1 MHRSR
6 IGTRIGTR
14 IGSRIGT
21 KRALT
26 ELPTMTILMFAVSVL
41 GISLLAW
48 SNQTLGIGQIEL
60 TDTYNDS
67 INRLSEEIIIEHI
80 WFGTDNA
87 ATKFV
92 NVTLS
97 NVGTVGI
104 TLTEIELV
112 NSTDTHTITITQ
124 NVFPDQT
131 YSIVE
136 EYVWTSGT
144 ATDVT
149 VTTARENVIKTQV
162 SP

>member
-6 IGTRIGTR
+6 IGTQ
-14 IGSRIGT
+14 
-21 KRALT
+21 RALSD
-26 ELPTMTILMFAVSVL
+26 LPSAAMLMFAVAVL
-41 GISLLAW
+41 GIFLLTW
-48 SNQTLGIGQIEL
+48 SNQTMSLGAMEL
-60 TDTYNDS
+60 TDTFDGS
-67 INRLSEEIIIEHI
+67 INRLSEEVIIEHI
-80 WFGTDNA
+80 WFGIDA
-87 ATKFV
+87 GSTKFV

-104 TLTEIELV
+104 TLTEIEFV
-112 NSTDTHTITITQ
+112 NSTKTHIITMSQ
-124 NVFPDQT
+124 DVFPDRT

-149 VTTARENVIKTQV
+149 ITTARENAIKTQV

>member
-6 IGTRIGTR
+6 IGTQ
-14 IGSRIGT
+14 
-21 KRALT
+21 RALS
-26 ELPTMTILMFAVSVL
+26 EIPSAVMLMSAVAIM
-41 GISLLAW
+41 GIFLLAW
-48 SNQTLGIGQIEL
+48 SNQTLGNSATQL
-60 TDTYNDS
+60 TDTFDNK
-67 INRLSEEIIIEHI
+67 INRLAEEIIIEHI
-80 WFGTDNA
+80 WFGTDTGS
-87 ATKFV
+87 TKFV

-97 NVGTVGI
+97 NIGTIGI

-112 NSTDTHTITITQ
+112 TSTDTHIITITQ
-124 NVFPDQT
+124 NIFPDQT

-144 ATDVT
+144 AVDVT

>member
-6 IGTRIGTR
+6 IGTQ
-14 IGSRIGT
+14 
-21 KRALT
+21 RALS
-26 ELPTMTILMFAVSVL
+26 ELPSAAMLMFAVAVL
-41 GISLLAW
+41 GIFLLTW
-48 SNQTLGIGQIEL
+48 SNQTMSLGAMEL
-60 TDTYNDS
+60 TDTFDGS
-67 INRLSEEIIIEHI
+67 INRLSEEVIIEHI
-80 WFGTDNA
+80 WFGIDA
-87 ATKFV
+87 GSTKFV

-104 TLTEIELV
+104 TLTEIEFV
-112 NSTDTHTITITQ
+112 NSTKTHIITMSQ
-124 NVFPDQT
+124 DVFPDRT

-149 VTTARENVIKTQV
+149 ITTARENAIKTQV

>member
-6 IGTRIGTR
+6 IGTQ
-14 IGSRIGT
+14 
-21 KRALT
+21 RALSD
-26 ELPTMTILMFAVSVL
+26 LPSAAMLMFAVAVL
-41 GISLLAW
+41 GIFLLTW
-48 SNQTLGIGQIEL
+48 SNTTMSLGAMEL
-60 TDTYNDS
+60 TDTFDGS
-67 INRLSEEIIIEHI
+67 INRLSEEVIIEHI
-80 WFGTDNA
+80 WFGTDTSS
-87 ATKFV
+87 TKFV

-104 TLTEIELV
+104 TLTEIEFV
-112 NSTDTHTITITQ
+112 NSTKTHIITMSQ
-124 NVFPDQT
+124 NVFPDRT

-149 VTTARENVIKTQV
+149 VTTARENAIKTQV

>member
-6 IGTRIGTR
+6 IGTQ
-14 IGSRIGT
+14 
-21 KRALT
+21 RALSD
-26 ELPTMTILMFAVSVL
+26 LPSAAILMFAVALL
-41 GISLLAW
+41 GIFLLTW
-48 SNQTLGIGQIEL
+48 SNQTMSLGAMKL
-60 TDTYNDS
+60 TDTFDGS
-67 INRLSEEIIIEHI
+67 INRLSEEVIIEHI
-80 WFGTDNA
+80 WFGTDTSS
-87 ATKFV
+87 TKFV

-104 TLTEIELV
+104 TLTEIEFV
-112 NSTDTHTITITQ
+112 NSTDTHTITMSQ
-124 NVFPDQT
+124 DVFPDKT

-149 VTTARENVIKTQV
+149 ITTARENAIKTQV

>member
-6 IGTRIGTR
+6 IGTQ
-14 IGSRIGT
+14 
-21 KRALT
+21 RALSD
-26 ELPTMTILMFAVSVL
+26 LPSAAMLMFAVAVL
-41 GISLLAW
+41 GIFLLTW
-48 SNQTLGIGQIEL
+48 SNTTMSLGAMEL
-60 TDTYNDS
+60 TDTFDSS
-67 INRLSEEIIIEHI
+67 INRLSEEVIIEHI
-80 WFGTDNA
+80 WFGIDA
-87 ATKFV
+87 GSTKFV

-104 TLTEIELV
+104 TLTEIEFV
-112 NSTDTHTITITQ
+112 NSTKTHIITMSQ
-124 NVFPDQT
+124 DVFPDRT

-149 VTTARENVIKTQV
+149 VTTARENAIKTQV